1 MTNTEKT
8 SLVDV
13 LKIPEIAQNIKAE
26 RNFKGR
32 RKWDKTIY
40 RKCIC
45 AFDIETTY
53 ENEIEQ
59 SFMYIWQFAMMDLE
73 TEQIFYCYN
82 RTWNSFV
89 NLIEQLNDTYLS
101 TLIFVHN
108 LSYEFQFFRHWLELT
123 EVFALKSRK
132 ILSCKSNNVVFR
144 CSYLQ
149 TNKSL
154 GKFTNDMKVTHSKL
168 SGEKFDYSKKRF
180 PWTTMTK
187 YELAYSCN
195 DVIGLVEAMKK
206 RMDNDNDTLY
216 SLPLTSTG
224 YVRRKAKLAMKS
236 FNYKQ
241 LHEMFFD
248 ENVYILL
255 RNEFRGGDTHANRYH
270 SNKILKNVDSWDRAS
285 SYPDVMLNCEF
296 PMSNFVPRLINNMEE
311 LLTLCKKRH
320 MCFIGK
326 FILTNVRQKDVF
338 YGAPYI
344 SKDKALELTEP
355 VCDNGRVL
363 SCDRIVL
370 SLTDIDYKIIKS
382 EYNFDIEVVTVFTA
396 KYSFLP
402 TGLRNLVIDLFKDK
416 TELKGIEEK
425 EVDYMKSKELI
436 NSLYGMCAQ
445 NPIRPEIIYNDG
457 ESPFSVE
464 PVQDL
469 HEAMEKHNKK
479 AFLSY
484 AWGCW
489 VTCWARYYLK
499 LMINIVGDN
508 FVYCDTDSVKFVI
521 SDDYNIILNKI
532 EKLNNEI
539 KERSI
544 KNKGYA
550 TDSFDKTHYL
560 GVYEQEKKYKKFK
573 TLGAKK
579 YAYEYEDGKFGITIA
594 GVPKK
599 EGAKELKT
607 LENFKIGFV
616 FSNSGKLESRY
627 NDLDYGMYNPDGQ
640 EGHDIDIRSN
650 IVLRPT
656 TYEIGITDEYSRVL
670 MDAENWNLFKETE
683 RMKRL

>member
-1 MTNTEKT
+1 MINAQAFPNI
-8 SLVDV
+8 
-13 LKIPEIAQNIKAE
+13 LKVIKAE

-32 RKWDKTIY
+32 KRWDKTVF

-53 ENEIEQ
+53 EEKIEQ

-73 TEQIFYCYN
+73 TEHIYYCYD
-82 RTWNSFV
+82 RDWNSAV
-89 NLIEQLNDTYLS
+89 NLFNAINDEYLS
-101 TLIFVHN
+101 TLVFVQN
-108 LSYEFQFFRHWLELT
+108 LSYEFQFFRHWLEIT
-123 EVFALKSRK
+123 DVFALKSRK

-154 GKFTNDMKVTHSKL
+154 DKFTHDMKVEHCKL

-180 PWTTMTK
+180 PWTKMND
-187 YELAYSCN
+187 YEIAYSVN
-195 DVIGLVEAMKK
+195 DVIGLLEAMKK
-206 RMDNDNDTLY
+206 RMDNDGDTLY

-224 YVRRKAKLAMKS
+224 YVRRKAKQAMKS

-248 ENVYILL
+248 ETVYILL

-296 PMSNFVPRLINNMEE
+296 PMSNFAPRMISNINE
-311 LLTLCKKRH
+311 LLKLCEKRH
-320 MCFIGK
+320 LCFIGK
-326 FILTNVRQKDVF
+326 FVLTNVRQKDVY

-344 SKDKALELTEP
+344 SRDKALELSEP
-355 VCDNGRVL
+355 VCDNGRIL

-370 SLTDIDYKIIKS
+370 SLTDIDYKIIEN
-382 EYNFDIEVVTVFTA
+382 EYDFDIEVISVYTA
-396 KYSFLP
+396 KYGYLP
-402 TGLRNLVIDLFKDK
+402 EGLRNLIIALFKDK
-416 TELKGIEEK
+416 TELKGIKEK

-445 NPIRPEIIYNDG
+445 NPIRPEIVYNDG
-457 ESPFSVE
+457 ENPFSVE

-499 LMINIVGDN
+499 LMINIVDDD
-508 FVYCDTDSVKFVI
+508 FVYCDTDSVKFII
-521 SDDYNIILNKI
+521 SNNYETILNSI
-532 EKLNNEI
+532 TKLNNEI
-539 KERSI
+539 RERSI
-544 KNKGYA
+544 SNKGYA
-550 TDSFDKTHYL
+550 TDSFGKTHYL
-560 GVYEQEKKYKKFK
+560 GVYEQEKKYKEFK

-579 YAYEYEDGKFGITIA
+579 YAYEYEDGKFEITIA

-616 FSNSGKLESRY
+616 FSNCGKLESRY
-627 NDLDYGMYNPDGQ
+627 NDLDYGIYNPDGKPD
-640 EGHDIDIRSN
+640 HDIDIRSN

-670 MDAENWNLFKETE
+670 MDAENWNMFKETE

>member
-1 MTNTEKT
+1 MIY
-8 SLVDV
+8 LVKGV
-13 LKIPEIAQNIKAE
+13 KAE

-32 RKWDKTIY
+32 RKWDKIIF

-53 ENEIEQ
+53 EKEIEQ

-73 TEQIFYCYN
+73 TEIIYYCYDRN
-82 RTWNSFV
+82 WDSFV
-89 NLIEQLNDTYLS
+89 ELINGINDEYASVLV
-101 TLIFVHN
+101 FVHN
-108 LSYEFQFFRHWLELT
+108 LSYEFQFFRHWLEIT
-123 EVFALKSRK
+123 DVFALKSRK

-154 GKFTNDMKVTHSKL
+154 EKFTSDMKVTHSKL
-168 SGEKFDYSKKRF
+168 DGKQFDYSKKRF
-180 PWTTMTK
+180 PWTEINN
-187 YELAYSCN
+187 YELAYSVN

-206 RMDNDNDTLY
+206 RMDNDDDTLY
-216 SLPLTSTG
+216 RLPLTSTG
-224 YVRRKAKLAMKS
+224 YVRRKAKQAMKS

-248 ENVYILL
+248 ETVYILL

-296 PMSNFVPRLINNMEE
+296 PMSNFAPRMIDNINE
-311 LLTLCKKRH
+311 LLKLCEKRH
-320 MCFIGK
+320 LCFIGK
-326 FILTNVRQKDVF
+326 FVLTNVCQKDVY

-344 SKDKALELTEP
+344 SKDKALELSES
-355 VCDNGRVL
+355 VCDNGRIL

-370 SLTDIDYKIIKS
+370 SLTDIDYKIIAN
-382 EYNFDIEVVTVFTA
+382 EYDLDIEIISVYTA
-396 KYSFLP
+396 KYGYLP
-402 TGLRNLVIDLFKDK
+402 DGLRNLVIALFKDK

-445 NPIRPEIIYNDG
+445 NPIRPEIVYNDG
-457 ESPFSVE
+457 ENPFSVE

-499 LMINIVGDN
+499 LMINIVGDD
-508 FVYCDTDSVKFVI
+508 FVYCDTDSVKFI
-521 SDDYNIILNKI
+521 IGDNYNTILNKI

-539 KERSI
+539 RERSI

-550 TDSFDKTHYL
+550 TDSFSKTHYL

-616 FSNSGKLESRY
+616 FSNCGKLESRY
-627 NDLDYGMYNPDGQ
+627 NDLDYGVYNPDGKT
-640 EGHDIDIRSN
+640 GHDIDIRSN

-670 MDAENWNLFKETE
+670 MDAENWNMFKEAE

>member
-1 MTNTEKT
+1 MNIEKT

-13 LKIPEIAQNIKAE
+13 QVMPKIIKYIKAE

-32 RKWDKTIY
+32 KRWDKTIF

-45 AFDIETTY
+45 GFDIETTY
-53 ENEIEQ
+53 EEKIEQ
-59 SFMYIWQFAMMDLE
+59 SFMYIWQFAAMELE
-73 TEQIFYCYN
+73 TEHIYYCYG
-82 RTWNSFV
+82 RDWNSAVELFD
-89 NLIEQLNDTYLS
+89 NINDEYASVLV
-101 TLIFVHN
+101 FVHN
-108 LSYEFQFFRHWLELT
+108 LSYEFQFFRHWLGIT
-123 EVFALKSRK
+123 DVFALKSRK
-132 ILSCKSNNVVFR
+132 ILSCKYNNVVFR

-154 GKFTNDMKVTHSKL
+154 DKFTSDMKVAHSKL
-168 SGEKFDYSKKRF
+168 DGKQFDYSKKRF
-180 PWTTMTK
+180 PWTEMNE
-187 YELAYSCN
+187 YELTYSVN

-224 YVRRKAKLAMKS
+224 YVRRKAKQAMKS

-296 PMSNFVPRLINNMEE
+296 PMSNFAPRMIDDIEE
-311 LLTLCKKRH
+311 LVKLCKKRH
-320 MCFIGK
+320 LCFIGK
-326 FILTNVRQKDVF
+326 FVLTNVHQKDVY

-344 SKDKALELTEP
+344 SKDKALKLSEP
-355 VCDNGRVL
+355 VCDNGRIL
-363 SCDRIVL
+363 SCDKIVL
-370 SLTDIDYKIIKS
+370 SLTDIDYKIIAN
-382 EYNFDIEVVTVFTA
+382 EYDFNIEIISVYTS
-396 KYSFLP
+396 KYDYLP
-402 TGLRNLVIDLFKDK
+402 DGLRNLVIDLFKNK
-416 TELKGIEEK
+416 TELKGIEDK

-445 NPIRPEIIYNDG
+445 NPIKPEIIYNDG
-457 ESPFSVE
+457 EKPFSIE

-469 HEAMEKHNKK
+469 HKAMEKHNKK

-489 VTCWARYYLK
+489 VTCWARYFLK
-499 LMINIVGDN
+499 LMINIVGDD
-508 FVYCDTDSVKFVI
+508 FVYCDTDSVKFII
-521 SDDYNIILNKI
+521 SDAYDIILDKI
-532 EKLNNEI
+532 KKLNNEI

-550 TDSFDKTHYL
+550 TDSFGKTHYL
-560 GVYEQEKKYKKFK
+560 GVYEQEKKYKEFK

-579 YAYEYEDGKFGITIA
+579 YAYEYEDGKFEITIA

-607 LENFKIGFV
+607 LENFKIGFI
-616 FSNSGKLESRY
+616 FSNCGKLESRY

-670 MDAENWNLFKETE
+670 MDAENWNLFKEAE

>member
-1 MTNTEKT
+1 MIN
-8 SLVDV
+8 LVRG
-13 LKIPEIAQNIKAE
+13 IKAD

-32 RKWDKTIY
+32 HRWDKTTF

-53 ENEIEQ
+53 EKEIEQ

-73 TEQIFYCYN
+73 TEIVYYCYDRN
-82 RTWNSFV
+82 WDSFV
-89 NLIEQLNDTYLS
+89 NLINDINDDYLS

-108 LSYEFQFFRHWLELT
+108 LSYEFQFFRHWLEIT
-123 EVFALKSRK
+123 DVFALKSRK

-154 GKFTNDMKVTHSKL
+154 KKFTSDMKVEHNKL
-168 SGEKFDYSKKRF
+168 NGEKFDYSKNRF
-180 PWTTMTK
+180 PWTEMTN
-187 YELAYSCN
+187 YEIAYSVN

-206 RMDNDNDTLY
+206 RIDNDNDTLY

-224 YVRRKAKLAMKS
+224 YVRRKAKQAMKS

-248 ENVYILL
+248 ETIYILL

-270 SNKILKNVDSWDRAS
+270 SNRILTNVDSWDRAS

-296 PMSNFVPRLINNMEE
+296 PMSNFTLRMIDNVEE
-311 LLTLCKKRH
+311 LLKLCEKRH
-320 MCFIGK
+320 LCFIGK
-326 FILTNVRQKDVF
+326 FILTNVHQKDVY

-344 SKDKALELTEP
+344 SKDKALELSEP

-363 SCDRIVL
+363 SCDKIVL
-370 SLTDIDYKIIKS
+370 SLTDIDYKIIVN
-382 EYNFDIEVVTVFTA
+382 EYDFDIEIISAYTA
-396 KYSFLP
+396 RYGYLP
-402 TGLRNLVIDLFKDK
+402 DGLRKLIIELFKGK

-425 EVDYMKSKELI
+425 EYDYMKFKELI
-436 NSLYGMCAQ
+436 NALYGMCAQ

-457 ESPFSVE
+457 EKPFSVE

-499 LMINIVGDN
+499 LMINIVGDD
-508 FVYCDTDSVKFVI
+508 FVYCDTDSVKFI
-521 SDDYNIILNKI
+521 INDNYNTILDNI
-532 EKLNNEI
+532 TKLNNEI
-539 KERSI
+539 RERSI
-544 KNKGYA
+544 SNKGYA
-550 TDSFDKTHYL
+550 TDSFNKTHYL
-560 GVYEQEKKYKKFK
+560 GVYEQEKKYKEFK

-579 YAYEYEDGKFGITIA
+579 YAYKYEDGKFGITIA

-616 FSNSGKLESRY
+616 FSNCGKLESRY
-627 NDLDYGMYNPDGQ
+627 NDLDYGIYNPDGQ
-640 EGHDIDIRSN
+640 KGHDIDIRSN

-670 MDAENWNLFKETE
+670 MDAENWNLFKEAE

>member
-1 MTNTEKT
+1 
-8 SLVDV
+8 
-13 LKIPEIAQNIKAE
+13 
-26 RNFKGR
+26 
-32 RKWDKTIY
+32 
-40 RKCIC
+40 
-45 AFDIETTY
+45 
-53 ENEIEQ
+53 
-59 SFMYIWQFAMMDLE
+59 
-73 TEQIFYCYN
+73 
-82 RTWNSFV
+82 
-89 NLIEQLNDTYLS
+89 
-101 TLIFVHN
+101 
-108 LSYEFQFFRHWLELT
+108 
-123 EVFALKSRK
+123 
-132 ILSCKSNNVVFR
+132 
-144 CSYLQ
+144 
-149 TNKSL
+149 
-154 GKFTNDMKVTHSKL
+154 MKVEHCKL

-180 PWTTMTK
+180 PWTKMND
-187 YELAYSCN
+187 YEIAYSVN
-195 DVIGLVEAMKK
+195 DVIGLLEAMKK
-206 RMDNDNDTLY
+206 RMDNDGDTLY

-224 YVRRKAKLAMKS
+224 YVRRKAKQAMKS

-248 ENVYILL
+248 ETVYILL

-296 PMSNFVPRLINNMEE
+296 PMSNFAPRMIDNINE
-311 LLTLCKKRH
+311 LLKLCERRH
-320 MCFIGK
+320 LCFIGK
-326 FILTNVRQKDVF
+326 FVLTNVRQKDVY

-344 SKDKALELTEP
+344 SKDKALELSEP

-370 SLTDIDYKIIKS
+370 SLTDIDYEIIEN
-382 EYNFDIEVVTVFTA
+382 EYDFDIEVISVYTA
-396 KYSFLP
+396 KYGYLP
-402 TGLRNLVIDLFKDK
+402 NGLRNLVIALFKNK

-445 NPIRPEIIYNDG
+445 NPIRPEIVYNDG
-457 ESPFSVE
+457 ENPFSVE

-499 LMINIVGDN
+499 LMINIVGDD
-508 FVYCDTDSVKFVI
+508 FVYCDTDSVKFII
-521 SDDYNIILNKI
+521 SDNYNTILNKI

-539 KERSI
+539 RERSI

-560 GVYEQEKKYKKFK
+560 GVYEQEKKYKEFK

-616 FSNSGKLESRY
+616 FSNCGKLESRY

-670 MDAENWNLFKETE
+670 MDAENWNLFKESE
-683 RMKRL
+683 RIKRL

>member
-1 MTNTEKT
+1 MNIEKT

-13 LKIPEIAQNIKAE
+13 QVMPKIIKYIKAE

-32 RKWDKTIY
+32 KRWDKTIF

-45 AFDIETTY
+45 GFDIETTY
-53 ENEIEQ
+53 EEKIEQ
-59 SFMYIWQFAMMDLE
+59 SFMYIWQFAVMELE
-73 TEQIFYCYN
+73 TEHIYYCYG
-82 RTWNSFV
+82 RDWNSAVELFD
-89 NLIEQLNDTYLS
+89 NINDEYASVLV
-101 TLIFVHN
+101 FVHN
-108 LSYEFQFFRHWLELT
+108 LSYEFQFFRHWLEIT
-123 EVFALKSRK
+123 DVFALKSRK
-132 ILSCKSNNVVFR
+132 ILSCKSNNVIFR

-154 GKFTNDMKVTHSKL
+154 DKFTSDMKVAHSKL
-168 SGEKFDYSKKRF
+168 DGKQFDYSKKRF
-180 PWTTMTK
+180 PWTEMNE
-187 YELAYSCN
+187 YELTYSVN

-224 YVRRKAKLAMKS
+224 YVRRKAKQAMKS

-270 SNKILKNVDSWDRAS
+270 SNKILENVDSWDRAS

-296 PMSNFVPRLINNMEE
+296 PMSNFAPRMIDDIEE
-311 LLTLCKKRH
+311 LLKLCEKRH
-320 MCFIGK
+320 LCFIGK
-326 FILTNVRQKDVF
+326 FVLTNVRQKDVY

-344 SKDKALELTEP
+344 SKDKALELSEP

-363 SCDRIVL
+363 SCDKIVL
-370 SLTDIDYKIIKS
+370 SLTDIDYKIIAN
-382 EYNFDIEVVTVFTA
+382 EYNFDIEIISVYTA
-396 KYSFLP
+396 KYDYLP
-402 TGLRNLVIDLFKDK
+402 DGLRNLVIDLFKNK

-457 ESPFSVE
+457 KNPFSIE

-489 VTCWARYYLK
+489 VTCWARFYLK

-508 FVYCDTDSVKFVI
+508 FVYCDTDSVKFII
-521 SDDYNIILNKI
+521 SDAYDIILDKI
-532 EKLNNEI
+532 KKLNNEI

-550 TDSFDKTHYL
+550 TDSFGKTHYL

-579 YAYEYEDGKFGITIA
+579 YAYEYKDGKFGITIA

-599 EGAKELKT
+599 EGAKELQT
-607 LENFKIGFV
+607 LENFKIGFI
-616 FSNSGKLESRY
+616 FSNCGKLESRY

-670 MDAENWNLFKETE
+670 MDAENWNLFKEAE
-683 RMKRL
+683 RIKRL

>member
-1 MTNTEKT
+1 MTNIEGT
-8 SLVDV
+8 SLVDIKKMIT
-13 LKIPEIAQNIKAE
+13 LIRGIKAE
-26 RNFKGR
+26 RNFRGR
-32 RKWDKTIY
+32 RKYDKTIF

-53 ENEIEQ
+53 INEIEQ

-73 TEQIFYCYN
+73 TELIYCCYDRN
-82 RTWNSFV
+82 WYSFKK
-89 NLIEQLNDTYLS
+89 LIAGINDDYLS
-101 TLIFVHN
+101 TMIFVHN
-108 LSYEFQFFRHWLELT
+108 LSYEFQFFRHQIRLSD
-123 EVFALKSRK
+123 VFALKSRK
-132 ILSCKSNNVVFR
+132 ILSCKSGNVNFR

-154 GKFTNDMKVTHSKL
+154 KKFTTDMKVKHSKL
-168 SGEKFDYSKKRF
+168 SGEKFDYNKRRF
-180 PWTTMTK
+180 PWTNMNDF
-187 YELAYSCN
+187 EINYSLN
-195 DVIGLVEAMKK
+195 DVVGLVEAMKK
-206 RMDNDNDTLY
+206 RMNNDDDTLY

-224 YVRRKAKLAMKS
+224 YIRRKAKQAMKS

-248 ENVYILL
+248 ETVYILL

-270 SNKILKNVDSWDRAS
+270 SNKILLNVDSWDRVS

-296 PMSNFVPRLINNMEE
+296 PMSNFVPRLITNIEE
-311 LLTLCKKRH
+311 LIALCEKRH
-320 MCFIGK
+320 LCFIGK
-326 FILTNVRQKDVF
+326 FVLTNVRQKDVF
-338 YGAPYI
+338 YGDPYI
-344 SKDKALELTEP
+344 SKDKALELSEP

-370 SLTDIDYKIIKS
+370 SLNDIDYKIIVN
-382 EYNFDIEVVTVFTA
+382 EYDFEIDIVTVFTA
-396 KYSFLP
+396 KYAFLP
-402 TGLRNLVIDLFKDK
+402 TGLRNLVIDLFKNK

-457 ESPFSVE
+457 EKPFSIE

-489 VTCWARYYLK
+489 VTSWARFYLK
-499 LMINIVGDN
+499 LMVNIVGDN
-508 FVYCDTDSVKFVI
+508 FVYCDTDSVKF
-521 SDDYNIILNKI
+521 IINEAYELILQKI
-532 EKLNNEI
+532 KKLNSEI
-539 KERSI
+539 KERSV
-544 KNKGYA
+544 NNNGYA
-550 TDSFDKTHYL
+550 VDSFGKTHYL

-607 LENFKIGFV
+607 LENFKIGYIFKDC
-616 FSNSGKLESRY
+616 GKLESRY
-627 NDLDYGMYNPDGQ
+627 NDLDYGVYNPDGK

-670 MDAENWNLFKETE
+670 MDAENWAMFKEAE
-683 RMKRL
+683 RMKKL

>member
-1 MTNTEKT
+1 MIN
-8 SLVDV
+8 LV
-13 LKIPEIAQNIKAE
+13 KEIKAE

-32 RKWDKTIY
+32 RKWDKTIF

-53 ENEIEQ
+53 EQEIEQ

-73 TEQIFYCYN
+73 TEIVYYCYGRN
-82 RTWNSFV
+82 WNYFV
-89 NLIEQLNDTYLS
+89 NLINGINDEYASVLV
-101 TLIFVHN
+101 FVHN
-108 LSYEFQFFRHWLELT
+108 LSYEFQFIRHWLVIT
-123 EVFALKSRK
+123 DVFALKSRK
-132 ILSCKSNNVVFR
+132 ILSCKYNNVVFR

-154 GKFTNDMKVTHSKL
+154 EKFTSDMKVTHSKL
-168 SGEKFDYSKKRF
+168 DGKQFDYSKKRF
-180 PWTTMTK
+180 PWTDMND
-187 YELAYSCN
+187 YELAYSVN

-224 YVRRKAKLAMKS
+224 YVRRKAKQAMKS

-248 ENVYILL
+248 ETVYILL

-296 PMSNFVPRLINNMEE
+296 PMSNFAPRMIDNINE
-311 LLTLCKKRH
+311 LLKLCKKRH
-320 MCFIGK
+320 LCFIGK
-326 FILTNVRQKDVF
+326 FVLTNVRQKDVY

-344 SKDKALELTEP
+344 SKDKALELSEP

-363 SCDRIVL
+363 SCDKIVL
-370 SLTDIDYKIIKS
+370 SLTDIDYKIIDN
-382 EYNFDIEVVTVFTA
+382 EYDFDIEIISVYTA
-396 KYSFLP
+396 KYGYLP
-402 TGLRNLVIDLFKDK
+402 EGLRNLVITLFKNK

-445 NPIRPEIIYNDG
+445 NPIKPEIIYNDG
-457 ESPFSVE
+457 EKPFSVE
-464 PVQDL
+464 PVQNL

-489 VTCWARYYLK
+489 VTCWARFYLK
-499 LMINIVGDN
+499 LMINIVGDD
-508 FVYCDTDSVKFVI
+508 FVYCDTDSVKFII
-521 SDDYNIILNKI
+521 SDNYEAILNNI
-532 EKLNNEI
+532 TKLNNEI

-544 KNKGYA
+544 NNKGYA
-550 TDSFDKTHYL
+550 TDSFNKTHYL
-560 GVYEQEKKYKKFK
+560 GVYEQEKKYKEFK

-599 EGAKELKT
+599 KGAEELKT
-607 LENFKIGFV
+607 LENFKIGFI
-616 FSNSGKLESRY
+616 FSNCGKLESHY
-627 NDLDYGMYNPDGQ
+627 NDLDYGMYNPDGKP
-640 EGHDIDIRSN
+640 GHDIDIRSN

-656 TYEIGITDEYSRVL
+656 TYELGITDEYSRVL
-670 MDAENWNLFKETE
+670 MDAENWNMFKEAE
-683 RMKRL
+683 RIKRL

>member
-1 MTNTEKT
+1 
-8 SLVDV
+8 
-13 LKIPEIAQNIKAE
+13 
-26 RNFKGR
+26 
-32 RKWDKTIY
+32 
-40 RKCIC
+40 
-45 AFDIETTY
+45 
-53 ENEIEQ
+53 
-59 SFMYIWQFAMMDLE
+59 MYIWQFAMMDLE
-73 TEQIFYCYN
+73 TEHIYYCYGRN
-82 RTWNSFV
+82 WKSVVELFN
-89 NLIEQLNDTYLS
+89 NINDEYMS
-101 TLIFVHN
+101 TLTFVQN
-108 LSYEFQFFRHWLELT
+108 LSYEFQFFRHWLPIT
-123 EVFALKSRK
+123 DVFALKSRK

-154 GKFTNDMKVTHSKL
+154 DKFTHDMKVEHCKL

-180 PWTTMTK
+180 PWTKMND
-187 YELAYSCN
+187 YEIAYSVN
-195 DVIGLVEAMKK
+195 DVIGLLEAMKK
-206 RMDNDNDTLY
+206 RMDNDGDTLY

-224 YVRRKAKLAMKS
+224 YVRRKAKQAMKS

-241 LHEMFFD
+241 LHEMLFD
-248 ENVYILL
+248 ETVYVLL

-270 SNKILKNVDSWDRAS
+270 SNKILKNVDSWDRVS
-285 SYPDVMLNCEF
+285 SYPAVMLNCEF
-296 PMSNFVPRLINNMEE
+296 PMSNFAPRMISNINE
-311 LLTLCKKRH
+311 LLKLCEKRH
-320 MCFIGK
+320 LCFIGK
-326 FILTNVRQKDVF
+326 FVLTNVRQKDVY

-344 SKDKALELTEP
+344 SKDKALELSEP
-355 VCDNGRVL
+355 VCDNGRML
-363 SCDRIVL
+363 SCDKIVL
-370 SLTDIDYKIIKS
+370 SLTDIDYQIINN
-382 EYNFDIEVVTVFTA
+382 EYDFDLEIISVYTA
-396 KYSFLP
+396 KYNYLP
-402 TGLRNLVIDLFKDK
+402 DGLRNLVITLFKNK

-445 NPIRPEIIYNDG
+445 NPIRPEIVYNDG
-457 ESPFSVE
+457 ENPFSVE

-499 LMINIVGDN
+499 LMINITGDD
-508 FVYCDTDSVKFVI
+508 FVYCDTDSVKFII
-521 SDDYNIILNKI
+521 SDNYETILDNIK
-532 EKLNNEI
+532 KLNNEI

-544 KNKGYA
+544 NNKGYA
-550 TDSFDKTHYL
+550 TDSFGKTHYL
-560 GVYEQEKKYKKFK
+560 GVYEQEKKYKEFK

-616 FSNSGKLESRY
+616 FSNCGKLESRY
-627 NDLDYGMYNPDGQ
+627 NDLDYGIYNPDGKP
-640 EGHDIDIRSN
+640 GHDIDIRSN

-656 TYEIGITDEYSRVL
+656 TYEIGITEEYNRIL
-670 MDAENWNLFKETE
+670 MDAENWNMFKETE

>member
-1 MTNTEKT
+1 MITLIKG
-8 SLVDV
+8 
-13 LKIPEIAQNIKAE
+13 IKAE

-32 RKWDKTIY
+32 RKYDKTIF

-53 ENEIEQ
+53 INEIKQ

-73 TEQIFYCYN
+73 TESIYCCYDRN
-82 RTWNSFV
+82 WYSFKK
-89 NLIEQLNDTYLS
+89 LISNINDEYLS
-101 TLIFVHN
+101 TMIFVHN
-108 LSYEFQFFRHWLELT
+108 LSYEFQFFRHQINLT
-123 EVFALKSRK
+123 DVFALKSRK
-132 ILSCKSNNVVFR
+132 ILSCKSDNVIFR

-154 GKFTNDMKVTHSKL
+154 KKFTSDMKVKHSKL
-168 SGEKFDYSKKRF
+168 SGEKFDYSKRRF
-180 PWTTMTK
+180 PWTVMNDF
-187 YELAYSCN
+187 EIDYSLN
-195 DVIGLVEAMKK
+195 DVVGLVEAMKK

-224 YVRRKAKLAMKS
+224 YVRRKAKQAMKS

-248 ENVYILL
+248 EHVYVLL

-270 SNKILKNVDSWDRAS
+270 SNKILHNVDSWDRAS

-296 PMSNFVPRLINNMEE
+296 PMSNFVPRMIDNIKE
-311 LLTLCKKRH
+311 LLSLCKKRH
-320 MCFIGK
+320 LCFIGK

-344 SKDKALELTEP
+344 SKDKALELSEP
-355 VCDNGRVL
+355 VCDNGRIL
-363 SCDRIVL
+363 SCKRIVL
-370 SLTDIDYKIIKS
+370 SLNDIDYKIIAN
-382 EYNFDIEVVTVFTA
+382 EYNFDIDIVTVFTA
-396 KYSFLP
+396 KYAVLP
-402 TGLRNLVIDLFKDK
+402 MGLRNLVVDLFKDK

-445 NPIRPEIIYNDG
+445 NPIRPEIVYHDG
-457 ESPFSVE
+457 ENPFSVE
-464 PVQDL
+464 PVKDL
-469 HEAMEKHNKK
+469 HKAMEKHNKK

-489 VTCWARYYLK
+489 VTSWARYYLK

-508 FVYCDTDSVKFVI
+508 FVYCDTDSVKFI
-521 SDDYNIILNKI
+521 INEDYENILENIKKLNK
-532 EKLNNEI
+532 EI

-544 KNKGYA
+544 DNKGYA
-550 TDSFDKTHYL
+550 VDSFGKTHYL

-607 LENFKIGFV
+607 LENFKIGFI
-616 FSNSGKLESRY
+616 FKNSGKLESRY
-627 NDLDYGMYNPDGQ
+627 NDLDYGTYNPDGK
-640 EGHDIDIRSN
+640 EGHDIDIKSN

-670 MDAENWNLFKETE
+670 MDADNWTMFKEAE

>member
-1 MTNTEKT
+1 MNTEKT

-13 LKIPEIAQNIKAE
+13 HTITKIIKEIKVE

-32 RKWDKTIY
+32 KRWDKTIF

-53 ENEIEQ
+53 EEKIDQ
-59 SFMYIWQFAMMDLE
+59 SFMYIWQFAMMELE
-73 TEQIFYCYN
+73 TEHIYYCYGRN
-82 RTWNSFV
+82 WISAVELFNS
-89 NLIEQLNDTYLS
+89 INDEYASVLV
-101 TLIFVHN
+101 FVHN
-108 LSYEFQFFRHWLELT
+108 LSYEFQFFRHWLPIT
-123 EVFALKSRK
+123 DIFALKSRK
-132 ILSCKSNNVVFR
+132 ILSCKYNNIVFR

-154 GKFTNDMKVTHSKL
+154 EKFTSDMKVSHSKL
-168 SGEKFDYSKKRF
+168 SGKQFDYSKKRF
-180 PWTTMTK
+180 PWSKMNE
-187 YELAYSCN
+187 YELAYSVN

-206 RMDNDNDTLY
+206 RMDNDDDTLY

-224 YVRRKAKLAMKS
+224 YVRRKAKQAMKS

-241 LHEMFFD
+241 LHEMLFD
-248 ENVYILL
+248 ETVYILL

-296 PMSNFVPRLINNMEE
+296 PMSNFTPRMIDSIKE
-311 LLTLCKKRH
+311 LLKLCEKRH
-320 MCFIGK
+320 LCFIGK
-326 FILTNVRQKDVF
+326 FILTNVRQKDVY

-344 SKDKALELTEP
+344 SRDKALELSEP
-355 VCDNGRVL
+355 VCDNGRIL

-370 SLTDIDYKIIKS
+370 SLTDIDYQIINN
-382 EYNFDIEVVTVFTA
+382 EYDFDIEIVSVYTA
-396 KYSFLP
+396 KYGYLP
-402 TGLRNLVIDLFKDK
+402 TGLRNLVIDLFKNK

-425 EVDYMKSKELI
+425 GVDYMKSKELI

-445 NPIRPEIIYNDG
+445 NPIKPEIIYNDDD
-457 ESPFSVE
+457 EKPFSVE

-499 LMINIVGDN
+499 LMINIVGDD
-508 FVYCDTDSVKFVI
+508 FVYCDTDSVKFI
-521 SDDYNIILNKI
+521 INNNYETILDNIT
-532 EKLNNEI
+532 KLNNEI
-539 KERSI
+539 RERSI

-550 TDSFDKTHYL
+550 TDSFGKTHYL
-560 GVYEQEKKYKKFK
+560 GVYEQEKKYKEFK

-579 YAYEYEDGKFGITIA
+579 YAYRYEDGKFGITIA

-607 LENFKIGFV
+607 LENFKIGFI
-616 FSNSGKLESRY
+616 FSNCGKLESRY

-640 EGHDIDIRSN
+640 PGHDIDIRSN

-670 MDAENWNLFKETE
+670 MDAENWNMFKEAE

>member
-1 MTNTEKT
+1 MP
-8 SLVDV
+8 
-13 LKIPEIAQNIKAE
+13 KIIKDIKAE

-32 RKWDKTIY
+32 KRWDKTIF

-53 ENEIEQ
+53 EEKIGQ
-59 SFMYIWQFAMMDLE
+59 SFMYIWQFAVLELE
-73 TEQIFYCYN
+73 TEFIYYCYGRDWSSAVELFN
-82 RTWNSFV
+82 N
-89 NLIEQLNDTYLS
+89 INDGYMSVLV
-101 TLIFVHN
+101 FVHN
-108 LSYEFQFFRHWLELT
+108 LSYEFQFIRHWLEIAD
-123 EVFALKSRK
+123 VFALKSRK
-132 ILSCKSNNVVFR
+132 ILSCKSNNIVFR

-154 GKFTNDMKVTHSKL
+154 DKFTSDMKVAHSKL
-168 SGEKFDYSKKRF
+168 NGNQFNYSKKRF
-180 PWTTMTK
+180 PWTDMND
-187 YELAYSCN
+187 YELTYSVN

-224 YVRRKAKLAMKS
+224 YVRRKAKQAMKN

-248 ENVYILL
+248 ETVYILL
-255 RNEFRGGDTHANRYH
+255 RNEFRGGDSHANRYH
-270 SNKILKNVDSWDRAS
+270 SDKILENVDSWDRAS

-296 PMSNFVPRLINNMEE
+296 PMSNFAPRMIDDIEE
-311 LLTLCKKRH
+311 LIKLCEKRH
-320 MCFIGK
+320 LCFIGK
-326 FILTNVRQKDVF
+326 FVLTNVRQKDVY

-344 SKDKALELTEP
+344 SKDKALELSKP

-363 SCDRIVL
+363 SCDKIVL
-370 SLTDIDYKIIKS
+370 SLTDIDYKIIAN
-382 EYNFDIEVVTVFTA
+382 EYDFDIEIISVYTA
-396 KYSFLP
+396 KYGYLP
-402 TGLRNLVIDLFKDK
+402 DGLRNLVIILFKNK

-457 ESPFSVE
+457 EKPFSVE

-499 LMINIVGDN
+499 LMINIVGDD
-508 FVYCDTDSVKFVI
+508 FVYCDTDSVKFII
-521 SDDYNIILNKI
+521 SDAYDIILNKI
-532 EKLNNEI
+532 KKLNNEI

-550 TDSFDKTHYL
+550 TDSFNKIHYL

-616 FSNSGKLESRY
+616 FSNCGKLESRY
-627 NDLDYGMYNPDGQ
+627 NDLDYGMYNPDGK

-670 MDAENWNLFKETE
+670 MDAENWNSFKEAE
-683 RMKRL
+683 RIKRL

>member
-1 MTNTEKT
+1 MNTGKT

-13 LKIPEIAQNIKAE
+13 QTIPKIIKEIKAE

-32 RKWDKTIY
+32 KRWDKTIF

-53 ENEIEQ
+53 EEKIEQ

-73 TEQIFYCYN
+73 TEHIYYCYGRN
-82 RTWNSFV
+82 WKTV
-89 NLIEQLNDTYLS
+89 IELFDNINDEYMS
-101 TLIFVHN
+101 TLTFVQN
-108 LSYEFQFFRHWLELT
+108 LSYEFQFFRHWLPIT
-123 EVFALKSRK
+123 DVFALKSRK

-154 GKFTNDMKVTHSKL
+154 EKFTHDMKVEHCKL
-168 SGEKFDYSKKRF
+168 SGEKFDYSKKRY
-180 PWTTMTK
+180 PWTKMNN
-187 YELAYSCN
+187 YEIAYSVN
-195 DVIGLVEAMKK
+195 DVIGLLEAMKK
-206 RMDNDNDTLY
+206 RMDNDGDTLY

-224 YVRRKAKLAMKS
+224 YVRRKAKQAMKS

-248 ENVYILL
+248 ETVYVLL

-296 PMSNFVPRLINNMEE
+296 PMSNFAPRMIDNINE
-311 LLTLCKKRH
+311 LLKRCERRH
-320 MCFIGK
+320 LCFIGK
-326 FILTNVRQKDVF
+326 FVLTNVRQKDVY

-344 SKDKALELTEP
+344 SRDKALELSEP
-355 VCDNGRVL
+355 ICDNGRVL

-370 SLTDIDYKIIKS
+370 SLTDIDYQIINNEYDFDIKIIS
-382 EYNFDIEVVTVFTA
+382 VYTA
-396 KYSFLP
+396 KYGRLP
-402 TGLRNLVIDLFKDK
+402 DGLRNLVIDLFKNK

-445 NPIRPEIIYNDG
+445 NPIRPEIIYTDG
-457 ESPFSVE
+457 ENPFSVE

-499 LMINIVGDN
+499 LMINIVGDD
-508 FVYCDTDSVKFVI
+508 FVYCDTDSVKFII
-521 SDDYNIILNKI
+521 SDNYNTILDNIK
-532 EKLNNEI
+532 KLNNDI
-539 KERSI
+539 KKKSVS
-544 KNKGYA
+544 NNGYA
-550 TDSFDKTHYL
+550 SDSFGKTHYL

-599 EGAKELKT
+599 EGAEELKT
-607 LENFKIGFV
+607 LENFKIGFI
-616 FSNSGKLESRY
+616 FSNCGKLESRY
-627 NDLDYGMYNPDGQ
+627 NDLDYGVYNPDGKP
-640 EGHDIDIRSN
+640 GHDIDIRSN

-670 MDAENWNLFKETE
+670 MDAENWNMFKEAE
-683 RMKRL
+683 RMKKL

>member
-1 MTNTEKT
+1 MNTGKT

-13 LKIPEIAQNIKAE
+13 QGVAKIINDIKAE

-32 RKWDKTIY
+32 KRWDKTVF

-53 ENEIEQ
+53 EEKIEQ

-73 TEQIFYCYN
+73 TEHIYYCYD
-82 RTWNSFV
+82 RDWNSAV
-89 NLIEQLNDTYLS
+89 NLFNVINDEYLS
-101 TLIFVHN
+101 TLVFVQN
-108 LSYEFQFFRHWLELT
+108 LSYEFQFFRHWLEIT
-123 EVFALKSRK
+123 DVFALKSRK
-132 ILSCKSNNVVFR
+132 ILSCKSNSVVFR

-154 GKFTNDMKVTHSKL
+154 DKFTHDMKVEHCKL

-180 PWTTMTK
+180 PWTKMND
-187 YELAYSCN
+187 YEIAYSVN
-195 DVIGLVEAMKK
+195 DVIGLLEAMKK
-206 RMDNDNDTLY
+206 RMDNDGDTLY

-224 YVRRKAKLAMKS
+224 YVRRKAKQAMKS

-248 ENVYILL
+248 ETVYILL

-296 PMSNFVPRLINNMEE
+296 PMSNFSPRMVNNINE
-311 LLTLCKKRH
+311 LLKLCEKRH
-320 MCFIGK
+320 SCFIGK
-326 FILTNVRQKDVF
+326 FVLTNVRQKDVY

-344 SKDKALELTEP
+344 SKDKALELSEP

-370 SLTDIDYKIIKS
+370 SLTDIDYKIIEN
-382 EYNFDIEVVTVFTA
+382 EYDFDIEVISVYTA
-396 KYSFLP
+396 KYGYLP
-402 TGLRNLVIDLFKDK
+402 EGLRNLIIALFKDK
-416 TELKGIEEK
+416 TELKGIKEK

-445 NPIRPEIIYNDG
+445 NPIRPEIVYNDG
-457 ESPFSVE
+457 ENPFSVE

-499 LMINIVGDN
+499 LMINIVGDD
-508 FVYCDTDSVKFVI
+508 FVYCDTDSVKFII
-521 SDDYNIILNKI
+521 SVNYETILDNIK
-532 EKLNNEI
+532 KLNNEI

-544 KNKGYA
+544 NNKGYA
-550 TDSFDKTHYL
+550 TDSFGKTHYL
-560 GVYEQEKKYKKFK
+560 GVYEQEKKYKEFK

-579 YAYEYEDGKFGITIA
+579 YAYEYEDGKFEITIA

-616 FSNSGKLESRY
+616 FSNCGKLESRY
-627 NDLDYGMYNPDGQ
+627 NDLDYGIYNPDGKP
-640 EGHDIDIRSN
+640 GHDIDIRSN

-670 MDAENWNLFKETE
+670 MDAENWNMFKEAE

>member
-1 MTNTEKT
+1 MNTGKT

-13 LKIPEIAQNIKAE
+13 QGVAKIINDIKAE

-32 RKWDKTIY
+32 KRWDKTVF

-53 ENEIEQ
+53 EEKIEQ

-73 TEQIFYCYN
+73 TEHIYYCYD
-82 RTWNSFV
+82 RDWNSVV
-89 NLIEQLNDTYLS
+89 NLFNAINDEYLS
-101 TLIFVHN
+101 TLVFVQN
-108 LSYEFQFFRHWLELT
+108 LSYEFQFFRHWLEIT
-123 EVFALKSRK
+123 DVFALKSRK

-154 GKFTNDMKVTHSKL
+154 DKFTHDMKVEHCKL

-180 PWTTMTK
+180 PWTKMND
-187 YELAYSCN
+187 YEITYSVN
-195 DVIGLVEAMKK
+195 DVIGLLEAMKK
-206 RMDNDNDTLY
+206 RMDNDGDTLY

-224 YVRRKAKLAMKS
+224 YVRRKAKQAMKN

-248 ENVYILL
+248 ETVYILL

-296 PMSNFVPRLINNMEE
+296 PMSNFAPRMIDNIEK
-311 LLTLCKKRH
+311 LLKLCEKRH
-320 MCFIGK
+320 LCFIGK
-326 FILTNVRQKDVF
+326 FILTNVRQKDVY

-344 SKDKALELTEP
+344 SKDKALELSEP
-355 VCDNGRVL
+355 VCDNGRIL
-363 SCDRIVL
+363 SCDRIIL
-370 SLTDIDYKIIKS
+370 SLTDIDYQIIDN
-382 EYNFDIEVVTVFTA
+382 EYDFDIEIVSVYTA
-396 KYSFLP
+396 KYGYLP
-402 TGLRNLVIDLFKDK
+402 AGLRNLVIDLFKNK

-457 ESPFSVE
+457 EKPFIVE

-499 LMINIVGDN
+499 LMINIVGDD
-508 FVYCDTDSVKFVI
+508 FVYCDTDSVKFIIGVNYETI
-521 SDDYNIILNKI
+521 LDNIK
-532 EKLNNEI
+532 KLNNEI

-544 KNKGYA
+544 NNKGYA
-550 TDSFDKTHYL
+550 TDSFGKTHYL
-560 GVYEQEKKYKKFK
+560 GVYEQEKKYKEFK

-579 YAYEYEDGKFGITIA
+579 YAYEYEDGKLGITIA

-616 FSNSGKLESRY
+616 FSNCGKLESRY
-627 NDLDYGMYNPDGQ
+627 NDLDYGIYNPDGKP
-640 EGHDIDIRSN
+640 GHDIDIRSN

-670 MDAENWNLFKETE
+670 MDAENWNMFKEAE